1 MGTSMSVEPEVAYRI
16 GEVATRTGVSTRTL
30 RYYEELGL
38 IDLPGKSSGGS
49 RRYSDADVARIERVL
64 ELRNVMGFDLERIA
78 GIVRAEQRLEQLRE
92 EYYRG
97 VTRRRHAEIV
107 DEATVINDEL
117 RAHVTDKLA
126 VLHEFARDLDRRAV
140 RLDELR
146 VELSLV
152 EPDLAPEGDG
162 LASLAARPRPAET

>member
-1 MGTSMSVEPEVAYRI
+1 VPAGGRRPHR
-16 GEVATRTGVSTRTL
+16 GVDRTL

-49 RRYSDADVARIERVL
+49 RRYSEADVARIERVL

-78 GIVRAEQRLEQLRE
+78 GIVRAEQRLEVLRE
-92 EYYRG
+92 EYHRG

-117 RAHVTDKLA
+117 RTHVADKLA
-126 VLHEFARDLDRRAV
+126 TLRAFARDLDRRAE
-140 RLDELR
+140 RLSELR
-146 VELSLV
+146 AELS
-152 EPDLAPEGDG
+152 
-162 LASLAARPRPAET
+162 SARTPS